1 MLFTN
6 TGSDERRCKLWSH
19 GELWAWGVGA
29 GAWGQETEP
38 GGLAP
43 PPYPSSVSALH
54 VLPQGTEW
62 SLLRAGNYPSGL
74 SITWEERVTSRPLLI
89 LLIITYWAWVGIRN
103 ESLTTLVSFLSLM
116 DPCWETWWPH
126 DKRKHHSFSVLSQ
139 LAEPTEQAPDN
150 SHRACLCTGWNWQLP
165 CILLWGFWLWDKR

>member
-19 GELWAWGVGA
+19 GEFWDCGVRA

-43 PPYPSSVSALH
+43 PPPTSSVSALR
-54 VLPQGTEW
+54 VLPQGSTEC

-74 SITWEERVTSRPLLI
+74 SIT
-89 LLIITYWAWVGIRN
+89 
-103 ESLTTLVSFLSLM
+103 
-116 DPCWETWWPH
+116 
-126 DKRKHHSFSVLSQ
+126 
-139 LAEPTEQAPDN
+139 
-150 SHRACLCTGWNWQLP
+150 
-165 CILLWGFWLWDKR
+165 